1 MWVDYG
7 LCTPDTI
14 KKYIFDTFGA
24 LEPCVGEHRIYARL
38 SRSFQGF
45 TGLFLASA
53 QLRVIFFEIFR
64 GQNYS
69 KILLFSKT
77 RSEAVSNFFR
87 LTFSFNGLMISWTFR
102 VIQRDNTFY
111 LYLYSEG
118 SELEH
123 RLEQC
128 DPRGWQKEE
137 EHRVSVQPAII
148 VTSVKARSVYRKTEK
163 QRQWRNP
170 APKKIIRVY
179 DNFSAIIYIYKPL
192 FLAKFREKEFTTVR
206 ITIKYVT

>member
-69 KILLFSKT
+69 KILLF
-77 RSEAVSNFFR
+77 
-87 LTFSFNGLMISWTFR
+87 
-102 VIQRDNTFY
+102 
-111 LYLYSEG
+111 
-118 SELEH
+118 
-123 RLEQC
+123 
-128 DPRGWQKEE
+128 
-137 EHRVSVQPAII
+137 
-148 VTSVKARSVYRKTEK
+148 
-163 QRQWRNP
+163 
-170 APKKIIRVY
+170 
-179 DNFSAIIYIYKPL
+179 
-192 FLAKFREKEFTTVR
+192 
-206 ITIKYVT
+206 